1 MKTMNVASASAIETD
16 QLSGKAEVIEWALR
30 GVDRQKVKLAA
41 ARAGFFSGTEGSHFG
56 CAIMK
61 RFFFDLV
68 GDIRAHDFLGREC
81 SSKKEAKKH
90 ASFVAHRIGTE
101 RPSFAKPGNFI
112 AVRDERGAK
121 IFAAPITSVR
131 HV

>member
-1 MKTMNVASASAIETD
+1 LERNS
-16 QLSGKAEVIEWALR
+16 
-30 GVDRQKVKLAA
+30 RQ
-41 ARAGFFSGTEGSHFG
+41 FG

-68 GDIRAHDFLGREC
+68 GDIRAHDFMGHEC
-81 SSKKEAKKH
+81 SSKKEAKQH
-90 ASFVAHRIGTE
+90 AAFIAHRIGTE
-101 RPSFAKPGNFI
+101 RPSFAKPGNFV

-121 IFAAPITSVR
+121 IFAAPITSTVR

>member
-1 MKTMNVASASAIETD
+1 M
-16 QLSGKAEVIEWALR
+16 QRFG
-30 GVDRQKVKLAA
+30 GPAA
-41 ARAGFFSGTEGSHFG
+41 TKGGLFGTKRSHLG

-68 GDIRAHDFLGREC
+68 GDIRAHDFMGHEC

-90 ASFVAHRIGTE
+90 ASFIAHRIGTE

-121 IFAAPITSVR
+121 TFAAPISSTVR
-131 HV
+131 HL